1 MDRFGIFV
9 DAGYLHAGAAEL
21 CFGFTGRHRYT
32 LDAKELAG
40 ALAELGKT
48 HSGFEHLRT
57 YWYDGA
63 RDAQPTAD
71 HIEIANLPAVKLRLG
86 RLTTNGQKG
95 VDSRIVRDLIILSQA
110 RALGTAYLLGGDE
123 DLREG
128 VAEAQERGLRVV
140 LMSIE
145 SSGVSATLRMEAD
158 DLVTLDKAFLKPHLT
173 LVDANESLA
182 GGHAAAAREGVTT
195 ESDARA
201 IGVEYGTS
209 WWNKASDDVRDEV
222 RRGRPRI
229 PLDVD
234 AALLRAAAAAI
245 GGGEISTPFRHELR
259 AGYWEAIDT
268 LVAMASDSA
277 DPE

>member
-21 CFGFTGRHRYT
+21 CFGLTGRHRYT
-32 LDAKELAG
+32 LDAKELAA
-40 ALAELGKT
+40 ALAELGRT
-48 HSGFEHLRT
+48 NSGFEHLRT

-63 RDAQPTAD
+63 RDAQPTVD

-110 RALGTAYLLGGDE
+110 RAIGTAYLLGGDE

-128 VAEAQERGLRVV
+128 MAEAQERGVRVV

-158 DLVTLDKAFLKPHLT
+158 DLVTLDKAFLRPHLT
-173 LVDANESLA
+173 LLDEALA
-182 GGHAAAAREGVTT
+182 GVSAAAPRETVTA
-195 ESDARA
+195 EGDARA

-209 WWNKASDDVRDEV
+209 WWNKAPDGVRDEV
-222 RRGRPRI
+222 RRGPASNPSRRR
-229 PLDVD
+229 
-234 AALLRAAAAAI
+234 LRASVRGSRCDRRWRDPNPVSLRTTSLI
-245 GGGEISTPFRHELR
+245 LGGHRHSRRDGFR
-259 AGYWEAIDT
+259 
-268 LVAMASDSA
+268 SSS
-277 DPE
+277 P